1 MAKSK
6 WPQVRDNLKLIEKW
20 AREGVHE
27 KAMATNLG
35 VSVTSWEEYKK
46 NYPELSKVLKKSRE
60 GLVQDL
66 VNALTKKG
74 LGYDYEEKKV
84 YTKVVDGET
93 TTYTEITKKHQPADT
108 GAAIFLIKNYDPEHF
123 TDNPQMLDLKRQE
136 LELRKKI
143 SEDESW

>member
-6 WPQVRDNLKLIEKW
+6 WPQVKENLKLIEKW

-46 NYPELSKVLKKSRE
+46 NYPELSKVLKRSRE
-60 GLVQDL
+60 LLVQDL

-74 LGYDYEEKKV
+74 LGYDFEEKKV

-108 GAAIFLIKNYDPEHF
+108 GAAIFLIKNYDSEHF

-143 SEDESW
+143 SEQGDW